1 MDDSRIRTAAELIA
15 ALISPKAAQ
24 AAGTWARVTGAWPGL
39 AGDRAAAH
47 SRIADMDN
55 QVVTVE
61 ADHPGWIQLL
71 QFRQGQ
77 LLAEIQA
84 RFPALEVK
92 ALQFRLARNGC
103 AGQKPSEADPEGEGI
118 PEPAGSSSEGPA
130 PARLLR
136 LDTDAVG
143 DEALRKALS
152 GLRDAF
158 EGR

>member
-1 MDDSRIRTAAELIA
+1 
-15 ALISPKAAQ
+15 
-24 AAGTWARVTGAWPGL
+24 
-39 AGDRAAAH
+39 
-47 SRIADMDN
+47 MDN
-55 QVVTVE
+55 HVVTVE

-84 RFPALEVK
+84 RFPALEAR
-92 ALQFRLARNGC
+92 ALQFRLARKGG
-103 AGQKPSEADPEGEGI
+103 AGQKPREAGPGDEGI
-118 PEPAGSSSEGPA
+118 PEPAGASSEGPA
-130 PARLLR
+130 EPLR
-136 LDTDAVG
+136 LDADAVG